1 MITEAAGMCP
11 NCFAFHYV
19 DGRCPDC
26 GYSGMAD
33 SANAQ
38 TLPPGTL
45 LGNRY
50 MVGRIL
56 GIGGFGI
63 TYKAFDT
70 LYQRICAIKEFA
82 PSGLAYRKW
91 GGLTMEIHNNSNAAS
106 YYQHGMQR
114 FIEEAQKLKTLENVP
129 AVVQV
134 WECFQENNTAY
145 FAMEFLDGTD
155 LKHVI
160 KAMGATV
167 NSKDITNIIV
177 KIGSAMDIIHR
188 TTNILHR
195 DISPDNIYILKNGGV
210 KLLDFGSAR
219 QKTMDERQEFTVE
232 FKKGFAPFEQYSRN
246 GKQGHYTDVY
256 ALASTYYYSLTGV
269 MIPDAMSRLDGRTYT
284 PLYQMRP
291 DITQEVSAA
300 VDRALEVD
308 YRKRTQSMAEFIQGI
323 SQGKEPEPVDSH
335 NYQQEKKVT
344 PYLEV
349 LTGSAAGV
357 RWNLPKDMLVVIG
370 RSAKQSNIVIGGNRN
385 ISKGHCNLLYDGK
398 SGEFLL
404 TDLSSTNGVY
414 VDNQRLEPQKTY
426 RYKTEV
432 QFSLANNQCIIKA
445 GVSYE

>member
-1 MITEAAGMCP
+1 MVTEASGMCP
-11 NCFAFHYV
+11 NCFAFHFV

-26 GYSGMAD
+26 GYANTAGSG
-33 SANAQ
+33 SYQ

-50 MVGRIL
+50 MVGRVL

-70 LYQRICAIKEFA
+70 LYKRICAIKEFA
-82 PSGLAYRKW
+82 PSGLAYRQW
-91 GGLTMEIHNNSNAAS
+91 GGLTMQVHNSSNLS

-114 FIEEAQKLKTLENVP
+114 FMEEAQTLKRLENV
-129 AVVQV
+129 ASVVQV

-145 FAMEFLDGTD
+145 FVMEFLDGTD

-160 KAMGATV
+160 KAMGASI
-167 NSKDITNIIV
+167 NSRDITDIII
-177 KIGSAMDIIHR
+177 KIGGARDIIHR

-195 DISPDNIYILKNGGV
+195 DISPDNIYIVKNGGV

-246 GKQGHYTDVY
+246 GKQGPYTDVY

-269 MIPDAMSRLDGRTYT
+269 MIPDAMSRLDGRAYV
-284 PLYQMRP
+284 PLYQMRQ
-291 DITQEVSAA
+291 DITQEVSKS
-300 VDRALEVD
+300 VDQALEVD
-308 YRKRTQSMAEFIQGI
+308 WRKRTQTMAEFIRGI
-323 SQGKEPEPVDSH
+323 SQEGEPDPVDEGNH
-335 NYQQEKKVT
+335 LAEKKMT

-349 LTGSAAGV
+349 LSGSNAGV
-357 RWNLPKDMLVVIG
+357 RWKLPKDTPVVIG
-370 RSAKQSNIVIGGNRN
+370 RSAKQSNIIIEGNPN
-385 ISKGHCNLLYDGK
+385 ISRSHCNLVYDGE

-404 TDLSSTNGVY
+404 KDLSSSNGVF
-414 VDNQRLEPQKTY
+414 VENRRLEPQKIY
-426 RYKTEV
+426 RYRAEV
-432 QFSLANNQCIIKA
+432 QFMLADSKCVIKA